1 MKKTAT
7 RMYLSVYIFIIHLDY
22 VFLLKL
28 ALSLL
33 QVFFNSFD
41 HLFLEIDLSLSIILL
56 VLKRVKFLA

>member
-1 MKKTAT
+1 
-7 RMYLSVYIFIIHLDY
+7 MYLSVYIFIIHLDY

-56 VLKRVKFLA
+56 VLKGVKFLA